1 MIIKSYN
8 HLWEQFISD
17 ENIKLAII
25 NSSKGKRNRKL
36 VKDVYE
42 NQDKYILKIREYAE
56 NFHNCYHKPIQIY
69 DGITR
74 KQRVIIVPKYKEQI
88 IHHMAVNVLKPIFEH
103 GMYKHYYGSLPNR
116 GAHKGM
122 KLIKK
127 WIKHDTKNVK
137 YCLKMDIRKFFDSI
151 PHDIIKAELALLI
164 HDKKFL
170 NLLLL
175 MSRTPVTLVMG

>member
-1 MIIKSYN
+1 MMIIKSYN

-88 IHHMAVNVLKPIFEH
+88 IHHMTVNVLKPIFEH
-103 GMYKHYYGSLPNR
+103 GMYEHSYGSLPNR

-127 WIKHDTKNVK
+127 WIKYDTKNVK
-137 YCLKMDIRKFFDSI
+137 YCLKWI
-151 PHDIIKAELALLI
+151 
-164 HDKKFL
+164 
-170 NLLLL
+170 
-175 MSRTPVTLVMG
+175 